1 MAVNGLGVTY
11 MVSGFLLVWSGLKNI
26 TLKDEITSFASG
38 TTPTPNPTGPPS
50 IGIASSSGSST
61 SGTSGS
67 SSSSGSSGSSST
79 SGAATVPP
87 TSSGNVRQALI
98 NAAKQKGWTSA
109 AELSALDYVEMRE
122 AGYNLTAQN
131 PTSSAYG
138 IAQFINGPSEYYTYG
153 GNPNTADGQA
163 VAMVNYIAQ
172 RYGDPIAA
180 AAHERQFNW
189 Y

>member
-11 MVSGFLLVWSGLKNI
+11 MVSGFLLVWSGIKNV
-26 TLKDEITSFASG
+26 TLKDEITSFAKG
-38 TTPTPNPTGPPS
+38 TTPTPNPTGAPS

-61 SGTSGS
+61 GSSTSSSSAGGGS
-67 SSSSGSSGSSST
+67 SSSSGTATVPAASSGS
-79 SGAATVPP
+79 VQ
-87 TSSGNVRQALI
+87 QALT

-109 AELSALDYVEMRE
+109 AELSALNYVEMRE
-122 AGYNLTAQN
+122 AGYNLTAKN
-131 PTSSAYG
+131 PSSGAYG

-163 VAMVNYIAQ
+163 VAMVNYISQ